1 MHVKRRKGV
10 GGRLRRKGESERRSS
25 RVGNLL
31 GNNGNAFSLPFF
43 LFLFLST
50 YIGHRHCLLS
60 FALFLSPRRNS
71 LRDVRGRTPPPPS
84 PLPPSYISFIPDN
97 PLKSK
102 LTVGRQPLPRSFLI
116 PLLFFFL
123 SELPLVFPVAFYAP
137 RVAWFH
143 SS

>member
-31 GNNGNAFSLPFF
+31 GNNGNAFSLPLSFS
-43 LFLFLST
+43 LFLST
-50 YIGHRHCLLS
+50 YIGHRHCSPS
-60 FALFLSPRRNS
+60 FALFLSPETEFASRCKR
-71 LRDVRGRTPPPPS
+71 PYP

-123 SELPLVFPVAFYAP
+123 SELPLVFPVVFYAP

>member
-43 LFLFLST
+43 LST

-60 FALFLSPRRNS
+60 FPLFLSPRRNS
-71 LRDVRGRTPPPPS
+71 LRDVRGRTPSPS
-84 PLPPSYISFIPDN
+84 PSYISFIPDN

-123 SELPLVFPVAFYAP
+123 SELPLVFPVVFYAP